1 MGGSSSKNLT
11 SETRRYAPYIEAA
24 HNNFFTVMATS
35 RDVALAA
42 NPYDGYSFDDIDN
55 NFFSI
60 GYVMANF
67 PSLYETFGKFMA
79 GLDIDALWHKAVD
92 AILTP
97 DEIKQNISEKADTLN
112 RKLEIESLPEHQ
124 QKMRDLNAVQSSTY
138 CVGKAM
144 LDDKR
149 VKQVGQISFDE
160 TSKLM
165 LELEKNWLKTINFN
179 AEVVKKYALIMKNY
193 FMSRMTTDEAHYHK
207 AAEDALWPFK
217 VLEYNRK
224 GLFALAPNTKTAAH
238 QQTTF
243 SQSNAAKWLS
253 VTMYAVNGAQIGSEI
268 YPGWGT
274 LIGAVVGAVLGIGV
288 NFGTSDGQV
297 WLLAFSPSAWML
309 STNPKF

>member
-1 MGGSSSKNLT
+1 MGGSSSQNLS

-24 HNNFFTVMATS
+24 HNNFFTVMSAS

-42 NPYDGYSFDDIDN
+42 NPYDGYTFDTIDN
-55 NFFSI
+55 EFFSI

-79 GLDIDALWHKAVD
+79 GLDIDALWRKAVD

-97 DEIKQNISEKADTLN
+97 DEIKQNISEQSDTLN

-149 VKQVGQISFDE
+149 VKQIGQISFEE
-160 TSKLM
+160 TSKLIP
-165 LELEKNWLKTINFN
+165 ELEKHWLHNLNFN
-179 AEVVKKYALIMKNY
+179 ADVVKKYALIMKNY
-193 FMSRMTTDEAHYHK
+193 FMSRMTTDEGHYHK

-224 GLFALAPNTKTAAH
+224 GLFALAPNTLTSIR
-238 QQTTF
+238 QQTMF
-243 SQSNAAKWLS
+243 SQTDAGKWVS
-253 VTMYAVNGAQIGSEI
+253 VVGWAVTGAQIGSEI

-274 LIGAVVGAVLGIGV
+274 LIGAVVGAVLGIGM

-297 WLLAFSPSAWML
+297 WLLAFSPSAWTM

>member
-1 MGGSSSKNLT
+1 MGGSSSQNLS

-24 HNNFFTVMATS
+24 HNNFFTVMSAS
-35 RDVALAA
+35 RDVALSA
-42 NPYDGYSFDDIDN
+42 NPYDSYTFDTIN
-55 NFFSI
+55 NEFFSI

-79 GLDIDALWHKAVD
+79 GLDIDALWRKAVD

-97 DEIKQNISEKADTLN
+97 DEIRNNISEKADTLN
-112 RKLEIESLPEHQ
+112 RKLELESLPEHQ
-124 QKMRDLNAVQSSTY
+124 RNMRDLNAVQSSTY
-138 CVGKAM
+138 CVGKVM

-149 VKQVGQISFDE
+149 VKQIGQISFEE
-160 TSKLM
+160 TSKLIP
-165 LELEKNWLKTINFN
+165 ELEKNWLKTINFN

-193 FMSRMTTDEAHYHK
+193 FMSRMTTDEGHYHK

-224 GLFALAPNTKTAAH
+224 GLFALAPNTRAAAQ
-238 QQTTF
+238 QQTGF
-243 SQSNAAKWLS
+243 MQSTAGKWVS
-253 VTMYAVNGAQIGSEI
+253 VVMCAVNGAQIGSEI
-268 YPGWGT
+268 CPGWGT

-297 WLLAFSPSAWML
+297 WLLAFSPSAWMV